1 MNWINRWLIKCQLFS
16 ESCEV
21 TPKNRKGCQFCRFK
35 KCLGCGMKVSQCPS
49 HQWINPS
56 QSDEGHSPCLY
67 NKVSLFIFNFVQN
80 IYFSS
85 LRLKRCWD
93 LVQVSVI
100 DFATIHADT
109 CPGVLG
115 PVRWREEQEVQ
126 QVQQGISLFCGMGGL
141 WRGAQMG
148 LFLTCLTR
156 FLWDITI

>member
-100 DFATIHADT
+100 DLATIHAD
-109 CPGVLG
+109 PVQVSWVLSDDERNRRFNKFNKVLVYSAAWADYEGVRKWG
-115 PVRWREEQEVQ
+115 SF
-126 QVQQGISLFCGMGGL
+126 SLV
-141 WRGAQMG
+141 
-148 LFLTCLTR
+148 
-156 FLWDITI
+156 